1 MCSNTPHSHTC
12 TPWPMADCSFPHHKP
27 PESYQA
33 CGLIH
38 RKPLSCK
45 RFVSFTD
52 GFCTARTCPAPHHE
66 TNVLHS
72 IHSPVHFH
80 LRQHHDC
87 DVEITVFDCIGLQQA
102 RLPLVEHAHAGRF
115 AQRLRHF
122 TTRRTRDRT
131 CGARHR
137 NQQRIGASG
146 VCVARQP

>member
-102 RLPLVEHAHAGRF
+102 RACSSSKCSDDSGAMPTNTVISTSQSWCCLSEEWECRF
-115 AQRLRHF
+115 IRCWA
-122 TTRRTRDRT
+122 
-131 CGARHR
+131 
-137 NQQRIGASG
+137 
-146 VCVARQP
+146 